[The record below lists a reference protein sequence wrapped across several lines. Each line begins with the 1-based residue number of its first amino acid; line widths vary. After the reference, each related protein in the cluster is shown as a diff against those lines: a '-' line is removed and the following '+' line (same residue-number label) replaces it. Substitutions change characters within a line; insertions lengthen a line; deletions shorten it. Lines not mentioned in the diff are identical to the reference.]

1 MSYNEIYKAYDW
13 SNLSTMSSP
22 CDWRAVE
29 AYLIDMMG
37 VWGRPLEEG
46 SRDPNIDQGT
56 DWEVLLG
63 FWGHLFTGIQQV
75 LGELTERRKHW
86 NNYCHTFHS
95 SSEHNTMKL
104 HCIICIIFSFA
115 SVFLVQYEPNQKQNV
130 NFCVTC
136 LKGQEVVLKW
146 CVNWFFT
153 QQHHNEQSIV
163 WEYTQTHNILQMARS
178 TT

>member
-1 MSYNEIYKAYDW
+1 MWGRQCIFSNLTSLQGVSYNEIYKAYDW

-37 VWGRPLEEG
+37 VWGCPLEEG

-86 NNYCHTFHS
+86 NNYRSVTHFILLVNIILWNFIASFVLYFHLQVFFLYS
-95 SSEHNTMKL
+95 MNLIKSKML
-104 HCIICIIFSFA
+104 I
-115 SVFLVQYEPNQKQNV
+115 SVWPV
-130 NFCVTC
+130 
-136 LKGQEVVLKW
+136 
-146 CVNWFFT
+146 
-153 QQHHNEQSIV
+153 
-163 WEYTQTHNILQMARS
+163 
-178 TT
+178 

>member
-1 MSYNEIYKAYDW
+1 MW
-13 SNLSTMSSP
+13 L
-22 CDWRAVE
+22 
-29 AYLIDMMG
+29 
-37 VWGRPLEEG
+37 EG
-46 SRDPNIDQGT
+46 SGGIPDRHDGRLRPPPGGRQQGS
-56 DWEVLLG
+56 
-63 FWGHLFTGIQQV
+63 
-75 LGELTERRKHW
+75 KHW
-86 NNYCHTFHS
+86 PGYGLGGAAQILGASLHRHTASPGGAYRKKKTLTKLEKCHTFHS